1 MVSFMAEMASVM
13 VGIRNAVDVDF
24 DDSSALVLCFQC
36 NTILCRFFS
45 SFRGWMDNQYV
56 LMNC

>member
-36 NTILCRFFS
+36 NTILCRFSS
-45 SFRGWMDNQYV
+45 SFRGWMDNQ
-56 LMNC
+56 